1 MARTLDCGSATLS
14 KLRDLEKLSLQ
25 NVREE
30 NIDNMAG
37 ESGGDLSGAG
47 VRQLWEELPESQEGE
62 TVGVSRGRGRGRS
75 GGRGGAGDVRVRL
88 ERSRQSA
95 RECRA
100 RKKLRYQYLDDMIAG
115 QQADHVI
122 ETDMSR
128 YVCV

>member
-30 NIDNMAG
+30 NIDNIGG
-37 ESGGDLSGAG
+37 ESGG

-115 QQADHVI
+115 QQADNVI